1 MTLGENIARLRAEK
15 RLSQGD
21 LAELLDVSRQSISK
35 WETDASV
42 PELDKLLR
50 LAEIFGVT
58 LDELVKGEAEKVAE
72 EKQAEPQI
80 IAYST
85 NENLHDKGKGN
96 RIGGIVFLV
105 LGMLVTVGLG
115 LYGGGLI
122 GLLFGMPFYVCA
134 VICFVSRGR
143 RTWLWCSWA
152 LYFCVDSYLRY
163 GTGLN
168 WRVVFQTF
176 RWTAQMNYM
185 RLFIGWCQFLVLVLL
200 IAATLLSYRRY
211 VPKCVRWT
219 RIAIGWVVLVA
230 MRVIPVWYERS
241 ILEQHGIEGYMELL
255 GQAGWSLLENGLEYL
270 RFGLFCYLLIQVH
283 GTLRLKKK
291 EKETDL

>member
-85 NENLHDKGKGN
+85 NENLHDKGRGN

-122 GLLFGMPFYVCA
+122 GLIFGMPFYVCA

-185 RLFIGWCQFLVLVLL
+185 RLFIGWCQFLVLALM
-200 IAATLLSYRRY
+200 IAMTLCAYRGY
-211 VPKCVRWT
+211 VAKRAEWGK
-219 RIAIGWVVLVA
+219 IGFGWVVLIVL
-230 MRVIPVWYERS
+230 RVLPVWYERS
-241 ILEQHGIEGYMELL
+241 IWEKHGMEAYMELL
-255 GQAGWSLLENGLEYL
+255 GQAGWGLLDNLLEYL
-270 RFGLFCYLLIQVH
+270 RFGIFCYLVIRML
-283 GTLRLKKK
+283 GMLRLRNL
-291 EKETDL
+291 EKSE